1 MSYAELVR
9 IANNDALAEGMSEEE
24 YESLSITLW
33 RKFGEQH
40 RIGVSL
46 HPSEV
51 SPSEPSAVSKE
62 HNLIASIRSVLGMR
76 SAERTL
82 ATKP

>member
-9 IANNDALAEGMSEEE
+9 IANNDALADGMSEEE
-24 YESLSITLW
+24 YESLSVILW

-40 RIGVSL
+40 RIGASL
-46 HPSEV
+46 HPSKA
-51 SPSEPSAVSKE
+51 SPSERSAVSKE
-62 HNLIASIRSVLGMR
+62 HNPTTSIRSVLVS